1 MYFLSYVLHFCRTH
15 FRVQRVV
22 SFFVVV
28 FLRFLGIFYI
38 DNQSCNLQIGT
49 VLIFLS
55 DLYIVCFLV
64 LLYCLDRTLALCS
77 IGMGR
82 AGIFPSFPLFVGNI
96 YSSPIIIMLFAGTF
110 FLLCMFFTR
119 LSKFS
124 SIPTCLRTLFIHG
137 CWLLSNF
144 FSESIDVILWF
155 FFFILLI
162 WWITPIEF
170 LMFNQPCT
178 FEINSI
184 WS

>member
-77 IGMGR
+77 IGMER

-96 YSSPIIIMLFAGTF
+96 YSSPIIMMLFVGTF
-110 FLLCMFFTR
+110 FFCACFLLGWVSSPLFLPVWELYLYMGVDFYQIFF
-119 LSKFS
+119 LNQLMWFYDFS
-124 SIPTCLRTLFIHG
+124 SLYF
-137 CWLLSNF
+137 
-144 FSESIDVILWF
+144 
-155 FFFILLI
+155 
-162 WWITPIEF
+162 
-170 LMFNQPCT
+170 
-178 FEINSI
+178 
-184 WS
+184 